1 MYNVALVSGVQQSE
15 PNTNTYIHFFRF
27 FFHIGHYS
35 VLFPVLYCSLVLI
48 SYLFFYTVMCICQS
62 QSPNLSFPRSP
73 LVTIPTS
80 VTLLLFCK

>member
-15 PNTNTYIHFFRF
+15 HNTNTYIHFFRF

-48 SYLFFYTVMCICQS
+48 SYLFFIQLYVYVN
-62 QSPNLSFPRSP
+62 PNLPIYPSP
-73 LVTIPTS
+73 GPPW
-80 VTLLLFCK
+80 